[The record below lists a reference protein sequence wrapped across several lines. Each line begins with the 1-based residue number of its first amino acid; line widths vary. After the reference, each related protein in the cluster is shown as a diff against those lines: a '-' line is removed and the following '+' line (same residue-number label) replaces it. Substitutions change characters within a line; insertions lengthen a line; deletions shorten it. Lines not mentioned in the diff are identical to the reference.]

1 MASLAISQAAWH
13 AMDVGGVLQKLQT
26 SPVGLSHEEAKRRLM
41 EFGPNELVEKKK
53 ISPLEIFASQFKNF
67 LILILLA
74 AVAVSALIGE
84 FVDAI
89 VIFAIV
95 IACAIL
101 GFVQEY
107 RAERTM
113 EALKRMAAARARV
126 IRGGEEME
134 IPAKELVPGDII
146 VLRSGDRVPADSRLI
161 EAINLKADEASLTG
175 ESVPV
180 EKQTESI
187 QGEVAVADRNN
198 MVFMGTNTTYGR
210 GRAVVADTGMRTE
223 FGKIAEMVQ
232 AAEEPPTPLE
242 TRLEKIGKWLG
253 VICIAVCAI
262 VALVGVAR
270 GRPPLE
276 MLIFGV
282 ALAVAAV
289 PEALPAVVTV
299 ALAIGMQRMAR
310 RNAIVRKLPAV
321 ETLGCTTV
329 ICSDKTGTLTRNE
342 MTVRK
347 LFVNDKTIAVTG
359 EGYEPKGEFR
369 VEKSTEKVVLDP
381 QKDGHISSL
390 LRIATLCNDA
400 RLKSTDGVWTIE
412 GDPTEGALV
421 VTAAKAGMLQEKL
434 GEQYL
439 RIGEVP
445 FTSERKRMSTIHT
458 TPEGEKVAYVKG
470 APEIILERCAFIFKD
485 GEVKRL
491 SGGEKEAILEINR
504 KMASEALRIL
514 GMAYKK
520 MPKTVQ
526 SFNPEDVEGNLIF
539 VGLMG
544 MIDAPREEA
553 IEAVRKCERSGIKVV
568 MVTGDHKDTAIAVG
582 RELGLKSGRVLTGAE
597 LDAMSD
603 EDLEKIVEETMIY
616 ARVSP
621 EHKTRIVK
629 ALRKRGHIVAMT
641 GDGVNDA
648 PALKNSDIGVA
659 MGITGTDVA
668 KEASDI
674 VLTDDNFA
682 TIVAAVEEGRGIYD
696 NIKKYLAYLLSC
708 NIGEI
713 LIMFT
718 AVGLLALP
726 LPLVAVQLLWV
737 NLVTDGLPALA
748 LGVDPAD
755 PDIMERPPR
764 DPKESVFT
772 RPIKILIIGV
782 AAIILIGVLPL
793 FYWTWKGGTL
803 VKAQTMAFTTLV
815 MFEMF
820 NVFNCR
826 SEKHSIFKVGP
837 FSNRFLVVAVTT
849 SILMLLMVVYIPFF
863 DVLFDTVPLGLFDWV
878 LVLAI
883 SSTVFFAVE
892 IGKKLA

>member
-1 MASLAISQAAWH
+1 
-13 AMDVGGVLQKLQT
+13 
-26 SPVGLSHEEAKRRLM
+26 
-41 EFGPNELVEKKK
+41 
-53 ISPLEIFASQFKNF
+53 
-67 LILILLA
+67 
-74 AVAVSALIGE
+74 
-84 FVDAI
+84 
-89 VIFAIV
+89 
-95 IACAIL
+95 
-101 GFVQEY
+101 
-107 RAERTM
+107 
-113 EALKRMAAARARV
+113 
-126 IRGGEEME
+126 
-134 IPAKELVPGDII
+134 
-146 VLRSGDRVPADSRLI
+146 
-161 EAINLKADEASLTG
+161 
-175 ESVPV
+175 
-180 EKQTESI
+180 
-187 QGEVAVADRNN
+187 
-198 MVFMGTNTTYGR
+198 
-210 GRAVVADTGMRTE
+210 
-223 FGKIAEMVQ
+223 
-232 AAEEPPTPLE
+232 
-242 TRLEKIGKWLG
+242 
-253 VICIAVCAI
+253 
-262 VALVGVAR
+262 
-270 GRPPLE
+270 
-276 MLIFGV
+276 
-282 ALAVAAV
+282 
-289 PEALPAVVTV
+289 
-299 ALAIGMQRMAR
+299 
-310 RNAIVRKLPAV
+310 
-321 ETLGCTTV
+321 
-329 ICSDKTGTLTRNE
+329 
-342 MTVRK
+342 
-347 LFVNDKTIAVTG
+347 
-359 EGYEPKGEFR
+359 
-369 VEKSTEKVVLDP
+369 
-381 QKDGHISSL
+381 
-390 LRIATLCNDA
+390 
-400 RLKSTDGVWTIE
+400 
-412 GDPTEGALV
+412 
-421 VTAAKAGMLQEKL
+421 MLQEKL

-485 GEVKRL
+485 GGVKRL
-491 SGGEKEAILEINR
+491 SGGEKEAILEINQ

-520 MPKTVQ
+520 MPKTVR
-526 SFNPEDVEGNLIF
+526 SFNPEDVESNLIF

-597 LDAMSD
+597 MDAMSD

-713 LIMFT
+713 LIMFV

-764 DPKESVFT
+764 DPKESVFN

-782 AAIILIGVLPL
+782 SAIILLGVLPL

-849 SILMLLMVVYIPFF
+849 SILMLLMVIYIPFF